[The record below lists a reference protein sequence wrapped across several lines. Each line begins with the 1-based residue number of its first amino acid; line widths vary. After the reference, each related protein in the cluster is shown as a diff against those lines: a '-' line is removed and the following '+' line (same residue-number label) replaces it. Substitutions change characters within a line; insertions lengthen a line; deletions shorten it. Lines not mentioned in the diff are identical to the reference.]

1 MQKTFYKVADFISW
15 QKTKSLRLAPEFQ
28 RRSVWKPGAKS
39 YLIDT
44 IVRDLPIPILFIRD
58 RRTDPNTFES
68 IREVVDGQQRLRTV
82 LSYVAPEFLAD
93 FDQARDSFT
102 VKKSHNPELAGKRF
116 QDLDNETKRRIL
128 DFEFSVHVLPSSI
141 DDREVIQIFRRM
153 NATNYSLRKQ
163 ELRNASFFGEFKSC
177 AYLLASEQ
185 LHRWRHW
192 RTFSEDDITRMTE
205 VEFTSEVLVA
215 VLERKVGGKS
225 AIRIDKAYDRFDE
238 TFAEREQ
245 LELRFRF
252 VLDQIDKHFSA
263 ETPSFLF
270 FRKTV
275 IYVFFMFVLDISFG
289 LKTSLIKKIR
299 GKALTPEQVAG
310 IKLAS
315 ERIKMKSAPGDVITA
330 TERRTTNPGE
340 RDRLFQYLKKLC
352 GNA

>member
-1 MQKTFYKVADFISW
+1 VQKTFYKVADFISW
-15 QKTKSLRLAPEFQ
+15 QKAKSLRLAPEFQ

-68 IREVVDGQQRLRTV
+68 MREVVDGQQRLRTV
-82 LSYVAPEFLAD
+82 LSYVAPELLAD
-93 FDQARDSFT
+93 FNQERDSFT
-102 VKKSHNPELAGKRF
+102 VKKSHNSELAGKRF
-116 QDLDNETKRRIL
+116 HELDNETKRRIL

-153 NATNYSLRKQ
+153 NATNYSLKKQ

-192 RTFSEDDITRMTE
+192 KSFSEDDIARMTE

-215 VLERKVGGKS
+215 ALERRVGGKS
-225 AIRIDKAYDRFDE
+225 AIRIDKTYDKFDE

-245 LELRFRF
+245 LEDRFRF
-252 VLDQIDKHFSA
+252 VMNEIDKHFSSEA
-263 ETPSFLF
+263 PGFLF

-275 IYVFFMFVLDISFG
+275 IYVFFMFVLDASFG
-289 LKTSLIKKIR
+289 LTTSLTKKVR
-299 GKALTPEQVAG
+299 GKPLTPQQVAG

-315 ERIKMKSAPGDVITA
+315 DRIKMKSAPEDVITA

-340 RDRLFQYLKKLC
+340 RDRLFRYLKKLC